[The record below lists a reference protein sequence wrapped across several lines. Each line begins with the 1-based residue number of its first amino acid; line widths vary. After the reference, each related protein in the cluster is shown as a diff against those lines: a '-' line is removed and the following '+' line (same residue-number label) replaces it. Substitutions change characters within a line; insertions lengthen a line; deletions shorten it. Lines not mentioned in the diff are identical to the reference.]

1 MRPRRS
7 PLRLRSLL
15 TVGAVL
21 LAGSA
26 AHAAGEL
33 KARLVGFEGL
43 RPSVYASASA
53 GGNHLYT
60 LREFDPLVPAKFNAV
75 SADPE
80 DDLTIAVYGPGDAAF
95 GAGQTIRLAGARA
108 VPATV
113 VVPQGTAVFFR
124 NDDPFVHHIVG
135 PEVDRELKPGES
147 HKVQPKGKGNFVFT
161 DTMFPSVKSWIVVE
175 DGVIADRFASQ
186 DGSVKIALEGNA
198 YTLKVF
204 FEGAPKGVLNDFKVA
219 DKGTSDAKDVSVG
232 PATAGSA
239 GK

>member
-1 MRPRRS
+1 MRRRS

-15 TVGAVL
+15 TLGAVL

-43 RPSVYASASA
+43 RPSVYAAASAS
-53 GGNHLYT
+53 GNHLYT

-75 SADPE
+75 CADPE
-80 DDLTIAVYGPGDAAF
+80 DDLTLAVYGPGDAAF

-108 VPATV
+108 LPATV
-113 VVPQGTAVFFR
+113 VVPQGTAVLFR

-135 PEVDRELKPGES
+135 PGIDNDLKPGES
-147 HKVQPKGKGNFVFT
+147 HKVQPKGKGTFVFT
-161 DTMFPSVKSWIVVE
+161 DSMFPSVKSWVVVD

-186 DGSVKIALEGNA
+186 DGAVKIALEGNE

-204 FEGAPKGVLNDFKVA
+204 FEGAQKGAVNNFKVA
-219 DKGTSDAKDVSVG
+219 DKGTSDAKDITVG
-232 PATAGSA
+232 PAAA
-239 GK
+239 AAPGK